1 MTVYRQW
8 KTLSVCRQ
16 TINKTARGSH
26 KSEFPGWCLLFI
38 WSFAVRAIK
47 RGYARKER
55 GELTGAANSY
65 KKTYLRWSCNL
76 LKIPPLPVHHRS
88 QILSTDIGR
97 YSWYRAGCA
106 GRSTVRVL
114 GRSQT
119 VHPEPRCCQIYIP
132 KRTRLNNS
140 PQSVDQYTA
149 LGGLED
155 TVKIITT

>member
-1 MTVYRQW
+1 ME
-8 KTLSVCRQ
+8 TLSVCRQ

-26 KSEFPGWCLLFI
+26 KGEFPGWCLLFI

-47 RGYARKER
+47 HAYKER
-55 GELTGAANSY
+55 NELTRAVNNY
-65 KKTYLRWSCNL
+65 KKMYLQWSCNL

-106 GRSTVRVL
+106 DRSTVRVS
-114 GRSQT
+114 GRSRT

-149 LGGLED
+149 LGELED
-155 TVKIITT
+155 TVNIITT